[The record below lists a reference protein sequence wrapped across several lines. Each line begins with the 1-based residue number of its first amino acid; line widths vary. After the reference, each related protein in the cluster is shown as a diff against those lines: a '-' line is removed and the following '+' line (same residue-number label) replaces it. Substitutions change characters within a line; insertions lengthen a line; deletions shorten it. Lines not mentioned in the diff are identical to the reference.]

1 MILCRPPKV
10 ALVRIVSYR
19 GSSKVCPRD
28 SLTVAG
34 FGESRTFLAL
44 LGGTRINFIDKLRIV
59 YVDFIGVDS
68 NDRTFVQ
75 LISKFR

>member
-1 MILCRPPKV
+1 M
-10 ALVRIVSYR
+10 ALVTTVSY
-19 GSSKVCPRD
+19 GGNTKICPRD

-68 NDRTFVQ
+68 NDRTFAQ